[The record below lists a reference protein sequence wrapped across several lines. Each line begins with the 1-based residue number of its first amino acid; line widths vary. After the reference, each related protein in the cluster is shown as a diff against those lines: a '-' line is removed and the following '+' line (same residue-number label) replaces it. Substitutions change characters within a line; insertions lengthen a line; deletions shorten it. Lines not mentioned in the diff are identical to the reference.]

1 MATTSSAS
9 PPSYLIIGA
18 GVFGVS
24 TAIHLAT
31 TAGPGTSVTLVDRNA
46 LAPGTLPST
55 PRVAASWDWNKAVR
69 ADYSDAT
76 YCRLA
81 LEAQEVFRGGG
92 DDPALAEALA
102 PFYRESGV
110 YWISREPGFGDAV
123 LDNYRK
129 LGHGKEVNEE
139 KRIALVPVAE
149 ARKLYGGVFDEA
161 DYEGVEHVLVNR
173 TSGWADARG
182 ALLRGVERAR
192 ELGVRLVEAEVEA
205 LEFGADEGCVG
216 VRTKGG
222 DVIEATHTVL
232 STGSFTPKLLDESA
246 RRSGID
252 ELRAG
257 ERIISAGVTTGL
269 TVLSDDDMEKFAGM
283 AVNIQENP
291 PERGMPNDPQ
301 FTFLLS
307 HHC

>member
-1 MATTSSAS
+1 M
-9 PPSYLIIGA
+9 
-18 GVFGVS
+18 
-24 TAIHLAT
+24 
-31 TAGPGTSVTLVDRNA
+31 
-46 LAPGTLPST
+46 
-55 PRVAASWDWNKAVR
+55 
-69 ADYSDAT
+69 
-76 YCRLA
+76 
-81 LEAQEVFRGGG
+81 
-92 DDPALAEALA
+92 
-102 PFYRESGV
+102 
-110 YWISREPGFGDAV
+110 
-123 LDNYRK
+123 
-129 LGHGKEVNEE
+129 
-139 KRIALVPVAE
+139 VPVAE